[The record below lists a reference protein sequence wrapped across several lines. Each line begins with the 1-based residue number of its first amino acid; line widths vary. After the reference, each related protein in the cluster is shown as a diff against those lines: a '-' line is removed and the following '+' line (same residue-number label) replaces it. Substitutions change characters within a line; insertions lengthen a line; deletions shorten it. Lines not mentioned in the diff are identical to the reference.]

1 VPRYESN
8 QTLITF
14 IRRLSAQFSGFSS
27 QTVAMPE
34 GSTQM
39 FFGRMVYRDHEISLA
54 LFTRPGDKLD
64 CLVLSRPLF
73 YIPDSGA
80 EDVFEQLLFFNNGA
94 TEAVHFAVDEP
105 LNTINLV
112 CLRTMEGMNFQEFQ
126 YCIENMISVA
136 RNSANRLVPEFGL
149 MRYP

>member
-1 VPRYESN
+1 
-8 QTLITF
+8 
-14 IRRLSAQFSGFSS
+14 
-27 QTVAMPE
+27 MPE

-39 FFGRMVYRDHEISLA
+39 FFGRIVYREQEISIA
-54 LFTRPGDKLD
+54 LFTRPSDKLD

-73 YIPDSGA
+73 YVPDSGT

-94 TEAVHFAVDEP
+94 TEGVHFAVDEP

-112 CLRTMEGMNFQEFQ
+112 CLRTMDGMSFQEFQ
-126 YCIENMISVA
+126 YCVENIIAVA
-136 RNSANRLVPEFGL
+136 RNSANRLIPEFGL